1 MAHSWLRPFFQ
12 SVGRGS
18 RRRIPIRKSIAVS
31 RGLEPVSRRLGFEP
45 LERRILLTVT
55 SSFAA
60 SSGLLTVTSN
70 AADNI
75 AIEINGSL
83 VQINNATP
91 GTGTLA
97 VAAVTQLSISSGPG
111 GGVIDLS
118 QLVSGA
124 LPNLQSG
131 QIQGSGATTLIAPLD
146 QANTWILAGR
156 NQGSLDLFTFQG
168 VQNLTGGNQADAF
181 TYNPSGFVSG
191 TISEPAGGNVTL
203 IGSTIFLSGS
213 LVTQGG
219 SVTVQSPFPGNSF
232 TVSGSIDT
240 QGGALTVY
248 SGDPVGSGDF
258 FTVSGSIYTQ
268 GGDLTVD
275 ADTIYLDT
283 QSGPATISTR
293 DLASVPGNQA
303 TDPSVGD
310 SGNISLNGINITLGS
325 ATSSLGSANLYSQ
338 IEQSSQFTA
347 GTIDLTAS
355 EAAGAGSGSGL
366 NFPAWPKLNSTQTS
380 ITLNTAEIEGGTV
393 TFTAMAL
400 SLHVDTAAPD
410 SSLPATVIQTGIDFL
425 QNFSIIGGLAMS
437 SSQAAI
443 DLGAASS
450 IVASSFT
457 ATATATSDAET
468 QPISIKLGV
477 AIAIVNTTAEVD
489 AAGHIATTGDITLD
503 SGAINTLCAIAN
515 AGGSLAGA
523 GAAVAIGVENSS
535 STATVDSTAQIRSGG
550 DLTVQANTVNNKT
563 LQAVTTTGDDGKV
576 GVGVAVAY
584 TNDATTA
591 QLNGPATV
599 GGDALVQANEV
610 KNGFNGTKFF
620 FLPTLFSGVAVNVG
634 VGTDDSGDLLDNLQ
648 GTTTTLLLNQAMM
661 LVSLSQFPNGVDVV
675 NPSQAPV
682 FQAAAGVAIDM
693 EDNTASAAIGAG
705 DVVHVAG
712 NLSVDANTN
721 DRPGVLASSGIS
733 QPANQL
739 PPIFGSSEFDGS
751 VAVAL
756 AFYSNTATA
765 TIDAGASV
773 DVGKRLAVTSEAL
786 NDFQYSYG
794 VNLFTLAAPTYTT
807 DEAGANDI
815 TINPGNTVEVETNHT
830 GNGTVGDWYQ
840 YIGAGSL
847 TNVNLTTTD
856 FSNTSLWNDLGPGWW
871 YKLKNEVKNLTTYL
885 DSSFGA
891 DNNLFDTWSQAT
903 SNNSS
908 TDVAAAGSLTYETLS
923 QTSKASIDQGA
934 QINQDTDPTYRT
946 GLQSVFVLAT
956 GTNSSLNAGGSV
968 QTPGLSGSDKE
979 YQIGVNAPGTGVQAS
994 DASIGA
1000 AVVVVEYTDDVT
1012 ATICPGVDLY
1022 ANSLDVDAETA
1033 VFNLSA
1039 LISGGSS
1046 DNFGFIG
1053 VLSLVT
1059 VNNTTTAQIASDTS
1073 LDVGKSDVVESFP
1086 PPSAGITPY
1095 TTSAIE
1101 ANALPGTLG
1110 TDASG
1115 DPTDTVAAS
1124 TIVQAHDWLD
1134 LFDLAGGIMAGGN
1147 AGVGAS
1153 VGVGE
1158 VSRDTEAYVGDPSGS
1173 QGDGSTA
1180 SLTSG
1185 GKVIVDAKNNGLL
1198 ITGALAAAKVAPS
1211 SSGSDGGGSGS
1222 SWGVGISGD
1231 VSYNQVNDT
1240 TRAYLHDANVAAA
1253 GLNVNAAN
1261 DTEFVAVSGSVAI
1274 VLNSG
1279 TSAGIVGSYT
1289 ENTLSGTT
1297 SAFLDRASLALTG
1310 ALLVDAATEG
1320 PFYSI
1325 SAGGSFVPGG
1335 SGIAVAGQ
1343 VSINSNGMTTLAE
1356 ILDYSS
1362 IAAKNND
1369 ISLTATNN
1377 NKIFAIAGALSYGGE
1392 AGIGAALATNT
1403 IGATAAPTSMT
1414 RT

>member
-523 GAAVAIGVENSS
+523 APPSPSASRTPARLPPWIVLR
-535 STATVDSTAQIRSGG
+535 RS
-550 DLTVQANTVNNKT
+550 
-563 LQAVTTTGDDGKV
+563 
-576 GVGVAVAY
+576 
-584 TNDATTA
+584 
-591 QLNGPATV
+591 
-599 GGDALVQANEV
+599 
-610 KNGFNGTKFF
+610 
-620 FLPTLFSGVAVNVG
+620 
-634 VGTDDSGDLLDNLQ
+634 
-648 GTTTTLLLNQAMM
+648 
-661 LVSLSQFPNGVDVV
+661 
-675 NPSQAPV
+675 AP
-682 FQAAAGVAIDM
+682 
-693 EDNTASAAIGAG
+693 AAI
-705 DVVHVAG
+705 
-712 NLSVDANTN
+712 SRC
-721 DRPGVLASSGIS
+721 RP
-733 QPANQL
+733 
-739 PPIFGSSEFDGS
+739 
-751 VAVAL
+751 
-756 AFYSNTATA
+756 
-765 TIDAGASV
+765 
-773 DVGKRLAVTSEAL
+773 
-786 NDFQYSYG
+786 
-794 VNLFTLAAPTYTT
+794 
-807 DEAGANDI
+807 
-815 TINPGNTVEVETNHT
+815 
-830 GNGTVGDWYQ
+830 
-840 YIGAGSL
+840 
-847 TNVNLTTTD
+847 
-856 FSNTSLWNDLGPGWW
+856 
-871 YKLKNEVKNLTTYL
+871 
-885 DSSFGA
+885 
-891 DNNLFDTWSQAT
+891 
-903 SNNSS
+903 
-908 TDVAAAGSLTYETLS
+908 
-923 QTSKASIDQGA
+923 
-934 QINQDTDPTYRT
+934 
-946 GLQSVFVLAT
+946 
-956 GTNSSLNAGGSV
+956 
-968 QTPGLSGSDKE
+968 TP
-979 YQIGVNAPGTGVQAS
+979 
-994 DASIGA
+994 
-1000 AVVVVEYTDDVT
+1000 
-1012 ATICPGVDLY
+1012 
-1022 ANSLDVDAETA
+1022 
-1033 VFNLSA
+1033 
-1039 LISGGSS
+1039 
-1046 DNFGFIG
+1046 
-1053 VLSLVT
+1053 
-1059 VNNTTTAQIASDTS
+1059 
-1073 LDVGKSDVVESFP
+1073 
-1086 PPSAGITPY
+1086 
-1095 TTSAIE
+1095 
-1101 ANALPGTLG
+1101 
-1110 TDASG
+1110 
-1115 DPTDTVAAS
+1115 
-1124 TIVQAHDWLD
+1124 
-1134 LFDLAGGIMAGGN
+1134 
-1147 AGVGAS
+1147 
-1153 VGVGE
+1153 
-1158 VSRDTEAYVGDPSGS
+1158 
-1173 QGDGSTA
+1173 
-1180 SLTSG
+1180 
-1185 GKVIVDAKNNGLL
+1185 
-1198 ITGALAAAKVAPS
+1198 
-1211 SSGSDGGGSGS
+1211 
-1222 SWGVGISGD
+1222 
-1231 VSYNQVNDT
+1231 
-1240 TRAYLHDANVAAA
+1240 
-1253 GLNVNAAN
+1253 
-1261 DTEFVAVSGSVAI
+1261 
-1274 VLNSG
+1274 
-1279 TSAGIVGSYT
+1279 
-1289 ENTLSGTT
+1289 
-1297 SAFLDRASLALTG
+1297 
-1310 ALLVDAATEG
+1310 
-1320 PFYSI
+1320 
-1325 SAGGSFVPGG
+1325 
-1335 SGIAVAGQ
+1335 
-1343 VSINSNGMTTLAE
+1343 
-1356 ILDYSS
+1356 
-1362 IAAKNND
+1362 
-1369 ISLTATNN
+1369 
-1377 NKIFAIAGALSYGGE
+1377 
-1392 AGIGAALATNT
+1392 
-1403 IGATAAPTSMT
+1403 
-1414 RT
+1414 